1 MHWIDWTVVAIFLLS
16 MIGVGVYFSKKAGEN
31 VDSFFVSGRSLKWYV
46 AGASMIATSFAADTP
61 LVGRCLGEESLEC
74 TRSGSIGRP

>member
-61 LVGRCLGEESLEC
+61 LWVGALVRKFGVHAVWQYWA
-74 TRSGSIGRP
+74 P

>member
-46 AGASMIATSFAADTP
+46 AGAS
-61 LVGRCLGEESLEC
+61 
-74 TRSGSIGRP
+74 